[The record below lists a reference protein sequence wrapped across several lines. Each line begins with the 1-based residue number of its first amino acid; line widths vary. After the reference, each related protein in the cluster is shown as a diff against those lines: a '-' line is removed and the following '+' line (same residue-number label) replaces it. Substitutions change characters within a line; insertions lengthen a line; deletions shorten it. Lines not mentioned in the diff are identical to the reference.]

1 MAARQPFVYHGKL
14 RKDRKTKLLVQRLR
28 PGEIALVEHQDMD
41 RLSADSLLR
50 CGTRVVLNTRS
61 FSSGLIPPEALQ
73 ELLQHG
79 VHLVENLGDDFFKR
93 VREGERVT
101 VCGGKVLINKQ
112 VVARG
117 EVVTPEMYH
126 QRRREALLAQGALVD
141 SFIMNTLHY
150 AYRERRLVTGDLPL
164 PKLQIPVA
172 GRDAV
177 VVIRGKGYRE
187 DLKALR
193 NYIRD
198 KKPVLV
204 GVDGGA
210 DALREFGFRPDLV
223 IGDMDSVGDRA
234 LREARE
240 RVVHEYADGRG
251 APGRERL
258 ERLGLPYKLFSAPGT
273 SEDIALLL
281 LYELGA
287 ELIVAI
293 GTHTSVVEFLEKG
306 RRGMSSTFLVRLKV
320 GDCLLDAKGVS
331 RLYRARP
338 PRSFIPMVVAAG
350 LVPLL
355 ALITFSPQV
364 QHLIRLV
371 LYRFML
377 SP

>member
-1 MAARQPFVYHGKL
+1 M
-14 RKDRKTKLLVQRLR
+14 
-28 PGEIALVEHQDMD
+28 
-41 RLSADSLLR
+41 
-50 CGTRVVLNTRS
+50 
-61 FSSGLIPPEALQ
+61 
-73 ELLQHG
+73 
-79 VHLVENLGDDFFKR
+79 
-93 VREGERVT
+93 
-101 VCGGKVLINKQ
+101 
-112 VVARG
+112 
-117 EVVTPEMYH
+117 
-126 QRRREALLAQGALVD
+126 
-141 SFIMNTLHY
+141 
-150 AYRERRLVTGDLPL
+150 
-164 PKLQIPVA
+164 
-172 GRDAV
+172 
-177 VVIRGKGYRE
+177 
-187 DLKALR
+187 
-193 NYIRD
+193 
-198 KKPVLV
+198 
-204 GVDGGA
+204 
-210 DALREFGFRPDLV
+210 REFGFRPDLV

-320 GDCLLDAKGVS
+320 GDRLLDAKGVS

-355 ALITFSPQV
+355 ALITFFAPGAAPDPAGA
-364 QHLIRLV
+364 LP
-371 LYRFML
+371 LYAL
-377 SP
+377 SLREEE